1 MTGEQLMQLQHRL
14 SDRPGLLGR
23 EDHLNT
29 AVLMLLMP
37 VDGEYHFV
45 LEERQ
50 LEIPQGGEI
59 CFPGG
64 AFDPEQDAD
73 TVQTA
78 IRETVEEL
86 GIAKERLELLG
97 ALGTLYT
104 SMGAIVD
111 AYVGVCRLRGLD
123 ELRIN
128 TSEVKSAFTIPVSRF
143 ENTSPEEYRALVRV
157 HPTYTEEN
165 TGQVRILFP
174 SAELGL
180 PKRYSRPWGSR
191 THRILVYR
199 MGPRIVWGVTARLIY
214 ELLRRMR

>member
-1 MTGEQLMQLQHRL
+1 M
-14 SDRPGLLGR
+14 
-23 EDHLNT
+23 
-29 AVLMLLMP
+29 
-37 VDGEYHFV
+37 
-45 LEERQ
+45 
-50 LEIPQGGEI
+50 
-59 CFPGG
+59 
-64 AFDPEQDAD
+64 
-73 TVQTA
+73 
-78 IRETVEEL
+78 
-86 GIAKERLELLG
+86 
-97 ALGTLYT
+97 
-104 SMGAIVD
+104 D